1 MIPVFSANQ
10 TKQISR
16 MSKNTILLWC
26 TVIVCAILCNPY
38 TANSQGKNIPDAN
51 IVGHVISKSGK
62 IHLPYITIGIE
73 GTNIATMTDAT
84 GHYLLKNLPEGELS
98 IVAACL
104 GYKTI
109 SRKVIISKAEIIEIN
124 FEMEEDALN
133 LDGMSRPQKT
143 KQTRRHHQP

>member
-1 MIPVFSANQ
+1 
-10 TKQISR
+10 

-26 TVIVCAILCNPY
+26 TVMCAILCNPY